1 MQDIVQ
7 GDLDLDE
14 FFEEM
19 QETGMQ
25 VRAVLKS
32 QPSRPMVDL
41 LIDGSPPPLPPPSH
55 ARARSQSLKQG
66 AKKVAKTSSMGRLK
80 VGEEDVC
87 AQCCLVAY
95 EPLYCLRMPVS

>member
-25 VRAVLKS
+25 VRAVYETAAES
-32 QPSRPMVDL
+32 SYGGPVD
-41 LIDGSPPPLPPPSH
+41 
-55 ARARSQSLKQG
+55 
-66 AKKVAKTSSMGRLK
+66 
-80 VGEEDVC
+80 
-87 AQCCLVAY
+87 
-95 EPLYCLRMPVS
+95 